1 MRSVLQTSRANRLYL
16 FVALS
21 SVNHFPRCSVPE
33 KKITLEIQLQPG
45 AKRNEIAGFREG
57 VLYVKVNAVPEK
69 GRANQALLG
78 LLSETL
84 GLPRSAFAIIR
95 GQTSRNKVVS
105 VRGLTA
111 QGLQDMLARE
121 LPCKDF
127 LHLAKG

>member
-1 MRSVLQTSRANRLYL
+1 M
-16 FVALS
+16 
-21 SVNHFPRCSVPE
+21 PE
-33 KKITLEIQLQPG
+33 KKITLEIHLQPG